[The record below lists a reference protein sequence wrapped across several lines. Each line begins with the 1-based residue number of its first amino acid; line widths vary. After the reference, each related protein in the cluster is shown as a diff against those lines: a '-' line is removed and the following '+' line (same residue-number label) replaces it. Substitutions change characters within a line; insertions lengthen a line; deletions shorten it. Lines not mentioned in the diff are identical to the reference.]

1 MKNTNYPA
9 VKLKQG
15 CARRAKAGSP
25 WVFSNEI
32 DMTAETKNIP
42 AGTLTRLYD
51 ANDTFIGVGSFNPHS
66 LISFRKMAS
75 DPQTEINTAF
85 FAKRLR
91 RCVDLR
97 NALVNSPFYRLVHSE
112 GDGLPGLIIDRFDDI
127 VACQLNTAG
136 TDALKQEIVDALER
150 MNVNI

>member
-15 CARRAKAGSP
+15 CAKRVKAGSP

-42 AGTLTRLYD
+42 AGTLARLYD
-51 ANDTFIGVGSFNPHS
+51 ANGTFIGVGSFNPHS

-75 DPQTEINTAF
+75 DPQTEINAAF
-85 FAKRLR
+85 FAKKLYGMR
-91 RCVDLR
+91 
-97 NALVNSPFYRLVHSE
+97 
-112 GDGLPGLIIDRFDDI
+112 I
-127 VACQLNTAG
+127 
-136 TDALKQEIVDALER
+136 K
-150 MNVNI
+150 